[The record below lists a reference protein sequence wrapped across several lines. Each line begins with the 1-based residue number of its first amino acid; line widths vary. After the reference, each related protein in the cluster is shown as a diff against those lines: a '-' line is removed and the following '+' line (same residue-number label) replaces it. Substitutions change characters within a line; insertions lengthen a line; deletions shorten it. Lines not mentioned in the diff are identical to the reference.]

1 MSLYTDSE
9 VTQAYAAVFGENAVG
24 AALDDQVPEPGSSR
38 PVAARRA
45 STDAFWDN
53 VRTAHTLFN
62 DVDRVDYTTTSA
74 DGHTVPLK
82 WYAKQGKQ
90 ISQDKATP
98 TAAVV
103 YIHGGGMI
111 LGSVAN
117 YDFLVARYA
126 SESGVPFLA
135 VEYRLCPEV
144 VYPAP
149 IEDCYAAVKWLHEQ
163 AATLNVDP
171 ARIAVMGDSAG
182 GLYAAL
188 LDDRTQARDNLRRLT
203 SLGFA
208 DIDTAWWAFLG
219 NMYGTNN
226 VPEEAAP
233 GRLVDATGLPE
244 LYLDVGE
251 LDLFCVE
258 DTAYAV
264 KHMQAGIRTELHI
277 HPGVPHG
284 WEVVAPHAAVS
295 KRAFADRTRA
305 IQAIGQKLSK

>member
-1 MSLYTDSE
+1 MSLYTDFE
-9 VTQAYAAVFGENAVG
+9 VTQAYAAIFGKNAIG
-24 AALDDQVPEPGSSR
+24 AALDDRVPEPGSSR

-45 STDAFWDN
+45 GTDAFG
-53 VRTAHTLFN
+53 TM
-62 DVDRVDYTTTSA
+62 
-74 DGHTVPLK
+74 
-82 WYAKQGKQ
+82 WYAKQGAQ
-90 ISQDKATP
+90 ISQDEATP
-98 TAAVV
+98 TAAVI

-117 YDFLVARYA
+117 YDFLVERYA

-163 AATLNVDP
+163 AATLNVDS

-182 GLYAAL
+182 GLYAAWTNDCIAKQL
-188 LDDRTQARDNLRRLT
+188 LLCPVLDDRTQARDNLRGLT

-208 DIDTAWWAFLG
+208 DVDTAWWAFLG
-219 NMYGTNN
+219 NMYGTSN

-233 GRLVDATGLPE
+233 GRLVDATGLP
-244 LYLDVGE
+244 E

-284 WEVVAPHAAVS
+284 WEVVAPHAAIS
-295 KRAFADRTRA
+295 KRAFADRTRT